1 MPRVRVKTQHGAGG
15 KHRAG
20 DVIEVSDLE
29 LRDFGDKFE
38 IVNEELTVNATDAA
52 VELAQEHD
60 IDLAEIEGSGTD
72 GRVLKS
78 DVEAVIG

>member
-1 MPRVRVKTQHGAGG
+1 MPRVRVRTQHGPGG

-38 IVNEELTVNATDAA
+38 IVSGEPAVNATDAA
-52 VELAQEHD
+52 VELAHERG
-60 IDLAEIEGSGTD
+60 IDLAEIEGSGAD
-72 GRVLKS
+72 GRILKS
-78 DVEAVIG
+78 DVEAAVG